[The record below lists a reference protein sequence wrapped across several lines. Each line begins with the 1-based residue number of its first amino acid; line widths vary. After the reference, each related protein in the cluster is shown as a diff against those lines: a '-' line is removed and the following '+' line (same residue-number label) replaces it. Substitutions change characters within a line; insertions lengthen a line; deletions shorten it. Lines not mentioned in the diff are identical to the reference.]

1 MKMKTDQNAYW
12 LHSETLVRQ
21 LVSDT
26 FEVLEQYGLFK
37 PEQNKELA
45 HDLLYRLCAVLD
57 GSSYPGT
64 LADKEIAPFV
74 GFYSTDG
81 TESVLI
87 PDEDGSGV
95 RAFVGEMIEAYE
107 RD

>member
-1 MKMKTDQNAYW
+1 MNTDQNAYW
-12 LHSETLVRQ
+12 LHSEVLVRQ

-26 FEVLEQYGLFK
+26 LEVLEQHGLFK

-45 HDLLYRLCAVLD
+45 HDLLFRICAVLD

-81 TESVLI
+81 TEGALI
-87 PDEDGSGV
+87 PDDGGSAMH
-95 RAFVGEMIEAYE
+95 AFVGEVIEAYVRE
-107 RD
+107 